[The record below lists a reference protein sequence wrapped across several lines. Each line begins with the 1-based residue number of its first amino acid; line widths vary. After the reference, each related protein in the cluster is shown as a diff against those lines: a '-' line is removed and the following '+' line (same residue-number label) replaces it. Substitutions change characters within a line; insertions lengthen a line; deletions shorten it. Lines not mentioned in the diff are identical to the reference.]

1 MATNEL
7 VRNELVCFLQQKS
20 TILPFDDLIQIA
32 TDFYSSDEIK
42 GAVTAVYNYVDQR
55 PPAFK
60 GIDKDRKFVAD
71 ILKVILNPNV
81 ELPTFAALDIS
92 RLPPVSVDHMDT
104 SALLQELALLR
115 TEVRAIGALRSELE
129 EMKAAVKTLQ
139 QSSFPTLQQGIS
151 TGHQNLPSISTT
163 GVSQDD
169 TASYN
174 PSAAQ
179 RLKTA
184 IQTGNIQRV
193 NKPAKAKIVVGK
205 LSCDKVKPVTTYRNI
220 DLFISRVHPLHADTM
235 ITECAR
241 DALQMSCTSEKC
253 QDAKIV
259 SEKLVT
265 KYDFYSSYHVTVTV
279 DSVIFRDAIDGL
291 MSSEVWPS
299 GLLVRRFFH
308 KKKNNG
314 DGDGEQ

>member
-7 VRNELVCFLQQKS
+7 VRNELACFLQQKS
-20 TILPFDDLIQIA
+20 LILPFDDLIQLA
-32 TDFYSSDEIK
+32 TDFYTSDEIK

-60 GIDKDRKFVAD
+60 GTDKDRKSVAD

-129 EMKAAVKTLQ
+129 DMKAAVKTLQ
-139 QSSFPTLQQGIS
+139 QSSQQGSS
-151 TGHQNLPSISTT
+151 TGHQNLASTAAAE
-163 GVSQDD
+163 DD

-174 PSAAQ
+174 PSAAE

-184 IQTGNIQRV
+184 IQTGNIQRL

-220 DLFISRVHPLHADTM
+220 DLFISRVNPLHADSM
-235 ITECAR
+235 ITECVQ
-241 DALQMSCTSEKC
+241 DALQMCPTSEKC
-253 QDAKIV
+253 RDAKIV
-259 SEKLVT
+259 CEKLAT

-279 DSVIFRDAIDGL
+279 DSVIFREAIDGL
-291 MSSEVWPS
+291 MSGEVWPS
-299 GLLVRRFFH
+299 GLLVRRFFI
-308 KKKNNG
+308 KKKSNG
-314 DGDGEQ
+314 DDEQ